1 MSRAVR
7 STTALLMGLVGFG
20 FSANAL
26 TAQGTDLRSQRVQD
40 LKSLVLAR
48 ANDAAKAEEEV
59 RRLRSEVNDVAVEFS
74 TPELRRVR
82 AEISRLRAV
91 TGLKPL
97 TGQGLVVTLDDAL
110 RGGEIADP
118 DIDSE
123 WLIVHQEDIEAV
135 LNSLWRGGAKGIS
148 VMGQRIVNTSAVRC
162 VGSTV
167 LVNGK
172 VFSPPFVI
180 EAVGSPARLRE
191 ALDTDVSV
199 GYFET
204 LATTFGLT
212 YDVRQSANLF
222 LDPYA
227 GGISAQ
233 YAGPLS

>member
-1 MSRAVR
+1 MRRAVR

-48 ANDAAKAEEEV
+48 ANDAARAEEDV
-59 RRLRSEVNDVAVEFS
+59 RRLRSEVNGVAIEFS

-82 AEISRLRAV
+82 AEISKLRAK

-97 TGQGLVVTLDDAL
+97 TGAGVVVTLDDAP
-110 RGGEIADP
+110 RSSAMNDP

-135 LNSLWRGGAKGIS
+135 INALWQGGAKGIS

-180 EAVGSPARLRE
+180 EAVGAPAAMRE
-191 ALDTDVSV
+191 ALDTDTTV

-212 YDVRQSANLF
+212 YDVRQSANLY
-222 LDPYA
+222 LNPYS

-233 YAGPLS
+233 YAGPLD